1 MKNIVS
7 YTINIILTT
16 WLFFIIFSCTN
27 NTVSNKKEETNKVNT
42 ITTTKASKKPPGTY
56 QDTLTIN
63 LPAAVFYHPDSLQLE
78 KIKAITDTMVYEG
91 TMHEYFF
98 QMRNARMVIKKTWL
112 WLTIIESKNYRY
124 LLFIKKDGS
133 RECIDLNT
141 KNDAYGLFVFDG
153 KKPPRLVDMTNIESE
168 LGFYFSK

>member
-27 NTVSNKKEETNKVNT
+27 NTVSNKKEEINKVNT

-91 TMHEYFF
+91 TMHDCFY
-98 QMRNARMVIKKTWL
+98 QMRNSRFVLKKYYPRIK
-112 WLTIIESKNYRY
+112 IIEVKNARF
-124 LLFIKKDGS
+124 LLFEKTGGEK
-133 RECIDLNT
+133 EYIDLNT
-141 KNDAYGLFVFDG
+141 KNDPCGMFIFDG
-153 KKPPRLVDMTNIESE
+153 QKAPRLVDMTNIESE